1 MKKKMENVPRV
12 QNKVL
17 SMRTRVVG
25 NVSPMTQEEV
35 SDTVEVLKERL
46 EEMKNKKRGF
56 YAPKVS
62 LIPYL

>member
-1 MKKKMENVPRV
+1 MKKKIENVPRV
-12 QNKVL
+12 QNKV

-25 NVSPMTQEEV
+25 NLSPMTQEEV